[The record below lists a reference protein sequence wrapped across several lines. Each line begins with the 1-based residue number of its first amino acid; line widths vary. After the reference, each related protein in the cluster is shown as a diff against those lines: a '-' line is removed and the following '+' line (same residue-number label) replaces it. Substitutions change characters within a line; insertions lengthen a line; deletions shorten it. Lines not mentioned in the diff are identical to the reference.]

1 MADTFVTTANPLMR
15 EIGPPVMR
23 SPQHATGLELPEG
36 TVVVSA
42 DSHWEIT
49 EDIFYDRFPAHLK
62 GEAPR
67 VWFDKY
73 WRMGYKGEV
82 EAFGLNEKV
91 DRTLLRSVGPGVAD
105 MDRRIAD
112 MDIEGV
118 QKEIAF
124 PQSLLSFI
132 RYPKLD
138 IQENMYRAYNEYVAD
153 SGKRNPGRFYGVG
166 VCSNWWDPEKAEG
179 AVQQIVDLGLKAL
192 MVPISLGKGRDGNTV
207 HYGDPVMERF
217 WDVVAESGLPVAY
230 HIGEN
235 PDTMHRGGIG
245 TTVMVALGSFR
256 SLFSQLVFGGVFD
269 RHRDL
274 KVVFTE
280 GGIAWVPPVLQDA
293 EMTFDT
299 FGNDDLLDKIDRRP
313 SEYWHHNCYA
323 TFQNDLLGL
332 DQLDLIGADR
342 IMWGSD
348 YPHAESGY
356 GFMWDSMKSVI
367 DATTP
372 DNARKILGGTAT
384 EVYKL

>member
-1 MADTFVTTANPLMR
+1 MVDYVTTANPLMR
-15 EIGPPVMR
+15 EIGPTVLR
-23 SPQHATGLELPEG
+23 SAQPSTEFALPEG

-42 DSHWEIT
+42 DAHWEIN
-49 EDIFYDRFPAHLK
+49 EDIFYERFPDHLK
-62 GEAPR
+62 EEAPR

-82 EAFGLNEKV
+82 EAFGLHEKV

-112 MDIEGV
+112 MNIEGV
-118 QKEIAF
+118 EKEIVF

-132 RYPKLD
+132 RYPKLE
-138 IQENMYRAYNEYVAD
+138 IQENMYRAYNEYMAQ
-153 SGKRNPGRFYGVG
+153 SGRRNPGRFYGVG
-166 VCSNWWDPEKAEG
+166 LCSNWWDPSKAEG
-179 AVQQIVDLGLKAL
+179 AIQQIVDLGLKAI
-192 MVPISLGKGRDGNTV
+192 MVPISPGKSQDGSTI
-207 HYGDPVMERF
+207 HYGDPIMERF
-217 WDVVAESGLPVAY
+217 WDVAAESGLPIAY

-235 PDTMHRGGIG
+235 PDAFHRGGVA

-269 RHRDL
+269 RHPDL

-280 GGIAWVPPVLQDA
+280 GGIAWVPAVLQDA

-299 FGNDDLLDKIDRRP
+299 FGNGDLLDKIERRP
-313 SEYWHHNCYA
+313 SEYWHHNCFA

-332 DQLDLIGADR
+332 QQLDVIGADR

-356 GFMWDSMKSVI
+356 GFMWDSMKSVVE
-367 DATTP
+367 ATTA
-372 DNARKILGGTAT
+372 DKARKILGGTAI

>member
-1 MADTFVTTANPLMR
+1 MSDATITLANPLMKD
-15 EIGPPVMR
+15 IGPPIMR
-23 SPQHATGLELPEG
+23 APQSATGLQLPEG

-42 DSHWEIT
+42 DSHWEVT
-49 EDIFYDRFPAHLK
+49 EDIFQEYFPEHLK
-62 GEAPR
+62 DQAPR

-82 EAFGLNEKV
+82 EAFGLDEKI

-105 MDRRIAD
+105 MDLRIEH
-112 MDIEGV
+112 MGIEGV
-118 QKEIAF
+118 AKEIVF

-132 RYPKLD
+132 RYPKLE
-138 IQENMYRAYNEYVAD
+138 IQENMYRAYNRYVAE
-153 SGKRNPGRFYGVG
+153 SGKRNPGRFFGVG
-166 VCSNWWDPEKAEG
+166 VFSNWWDPEKAES
-179 AVQQIVDLGLKAL
+179 AMQQIVDLGLKAV
-192 MVPISLGKGRDGNTV
+192 MVPISLGKGRDGQTV

-235 PDTMHRGGIG
+235 PDTNHRGGIG

-256 SLFSQLVFGGVFD
+256 LLLPQLIFGGVFD
-269 RHRDL
+269 RHPDQ

-332 DQLDLIGADR
+332 SQLDIIGADR
-342 IMWGSD
+342 VMWGSD

-356 GFMWDSMKSVI
+356 GFMWDSMKSIV

-372 DNARKILGGTAT
+372 ANARKILGGTAM